1 MNCDPIARWYR
12 FAEYLTLGRALEK
25 RRREYLSQAATA
37 KRALLLGD
45 GDGRFTVE
53 FLNENRTAQVDSIDL
68 SKNMLELAARRVEKH
83 CLARDFPT
91 PDVRLLRADALTFP
105 FEGPYDLV
113 VTHFFLDCFS
123 DAQIEE
129 LVGRIA
135 RAATPDAKW
144 IVSEFQTPNLAAA
157 LLVKALYLAFR
168 VLTGSRVRRL
178 PVYSNALTANGFK
191 QITRK
196 TALYGTLVSES
207 WERS

>member
-1 MNCDPIARWYR
+1 MNCDLIARWYR
-12 FAEYLTLGRALEK
+12 YAEYLTLGRALEK
-25 RRREYLSQAATA
+25 RRREYLGQAATA

-45 GDGRFTVE
+45 GDGRFTAE

-68 SKNMLELAARRVEKH
+68 SKNMLELAARRIEEH
-83 CLARDFPT
+83 CLGRDFPS
-91 PDVRLLRADALTFP
+91 PDVRLLRADAMTFP

-113 VTHFFLDCFS
+113 ITHFFLDCFS

-129 LVGRIA
+129 LVERIA

-144 IVSEFQTPNLAAA
+144 IVSEFQTPNWAAA

-191 QITRK
+191 RIAHK
-196 TALYGTLVSES
+196 TALYGTLVSEF
-207 WERS
+207 WKRS